1 MKLYTNLNFS
11 NILQIKKIYNIKKGR
26 KLFKMNDT
34 VIYLIR
40 HADTVEENGIR
51 NTNEIIRNIK
61 VRYGLRVG

>member
-1 MKLYTNLNFS
+1 
-11 NILQIKKIYNIKKGR
+11 
-26 KLFKMNDT
+26 MNDT

-40 HADTVEENGIR
+40 HAETVEEKGIR